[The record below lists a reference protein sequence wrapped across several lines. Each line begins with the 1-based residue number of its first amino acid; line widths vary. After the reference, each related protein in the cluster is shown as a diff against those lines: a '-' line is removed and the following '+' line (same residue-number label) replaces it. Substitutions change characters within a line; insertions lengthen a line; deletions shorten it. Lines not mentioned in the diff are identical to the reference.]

1 MFSDI
6 QSLPNQMPAVQNR
19 MYIAS
24 VILHSLGRAA
34 GMYQSVDIFWG
45 YGTASRPL
53 ATSNTYSSL
62 TVAGTV
68 LKSVPSVIHLQDI
81 GKGLQQPNFP
91 FAVVNF
97 VSL

>member
-24 VILHSLGRAA
+24 VILHNLERAA

-45 YGTASRPL
+45 YRHRFT
-53 ATSNTYSSL
+53 ATSHFKYVFFVNGGRDCPQ
-62 TVAGTV
+62 VGT
-68 LKSVPSVIHLQDI
+68 I
-81 GKGLQQPNFP
+81 GDSFARHWQGPTAAKFP
-91 FAVVNF
+91 IRGREFR
-97 VSL
+97 